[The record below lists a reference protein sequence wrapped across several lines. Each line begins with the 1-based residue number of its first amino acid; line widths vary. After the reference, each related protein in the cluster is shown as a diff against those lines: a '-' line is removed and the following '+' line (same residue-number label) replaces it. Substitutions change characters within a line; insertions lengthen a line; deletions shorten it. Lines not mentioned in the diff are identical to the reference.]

1 MMSHLLS
8 FRKLTALLCCGALL
22 TVSGCSSEPV
32 ITEQI
37 QQTEISLSW
46 WGNDARNKYTI
57 QAVEKFEELHP
68 EIKVK
73 CSYSEWSGYETR
85 NRIQM
90 ISDTEADVMQINY
103 GWLEQYSSDGEGYY
117 DIYNL
122 NAMDISQFTEDYLRY
137 GLKEGH
143 LNAIPIA
150 MNAQTVYINKT
161 IYDSYGLD
169 VPQTWDDLFHAAEV
183 MKQDD
188 IYPLSAASKAMW
200 LYLITYAEQAT
211 GKTFI
216 DSTTGKL
223 NFNAHDLKV
232 MIEFYQRLVAEHVMP
247 QVDFYQ
253 RLELDNETYA
263 GSVAWISDAVNYF
276 GDAISHGREIVA
288 ADYTTMDGNNIGEG
302 WYAKPATMYAVSK
315 NTAHPEESAI
325 LLNYLMNSTEM
336 AELQGIEKGIP
347 LSTSAQE
354 VLKKENILNG
364 IQYEASQKME
374 GCTLGELNPVLETSS
389 MIDTFFTICN
399 DVIYDVKDID
409 TASQE
414 LYASVKSYF
423 K

>member
-1 MMSHLLS
+1 MKYFHKLS
-8 FRKLTALLCCGALL
+8 ALLCSAVLL
-22 TVSGCSSEPV
+22 TASGCASEPV
-32 ITEQI
+32 VTEQV

-46 WGNDARNKYTI
+46 WGNDGRNKYTI

-103 GWLEQYSSDGEGYY
+103 GWLDQYSPDGEGYY
-117 DIYNL
+117 DIYTL
-122 NAMDISQFTEDYLRY
+122 NAMDISQFSEDVLRY
-137 GLKEGH
+137 GLKEEH

-161 IYDSYGLD
+161 IYDNYGLE
-169 VPQTWDDLFHAAEV
+169 VPKTWDDLFHAAEV
-183 MKQDD
+183 MKADD

-200 LYLITYAEQAT
+200 MYLITYTKQKT
-211 GKTFI
+211 GKTI
-216 DSTTGKL
+216 LNDNGKL
-223 NFNAHDLKV
+223 NFTAEDFKV
-232 MIEFYQRLVAEHVMP
+232 MIEFYQRLVNEHVMP

-276 GDAISHGREIVA
+276 GDAVARGREIVA
-288 ADYTTMDGNNIGEG
+288 ADYTTIDGKNPGQG

-315 NTAHPEESAI
+315 NTEHPKEAAI
-325 LLNYLMNSTEM
+325 LLNYLMNSPEM
-336 AELQGIEKGIP
+336 AEFQGIEKGIP
-347 LSTSAQE
+347 LSAAAQE
-354 VLKKENILNG
+354 TLKQENLLTG

-374 GCTLGELNPVLETSS
+374 GCTLGELNPVLETGG
-389 MIDTFFTICN
+389 MIDDFFSTCN
-399 DVIYDVKDID
+399 DVIYEVKDID
-409 TASQE
+409 TACKE
-414 LYASVKSYF
+414 LYTAVNGYIK
-423 K
+423 

>member
-1 MMSHLLS
+1 MMKY
-8 FRKLTALLCCGALL
+8 FQKLTAVFCCATLL
-22 TVSGCSSEPV
+22 TSAGCSNDQI

-57 QAVEKFEELHP
+57 EAVEEFEELHP

-103 GWLEQYSSDGEGYY
+103 GWLNQYSEDGEGYY
-117 DIYNL
+117 DIYTL
-122 NAMDISQFTEDYLRY
+122 DAMDISQFSEDVLRY

-143 LNAIPIA
+143 LNAVPIA

-161 IYDSYGLD
+161 IYDKYGLD
-169 VPQTWDDLFHAAEV
+169 VPKTWDDLFHAAEV
-183 MKQDD
+183 MKADD

-200 LYLITYAEQAT
+200 MYLITYTEQASKKKIIDPDT
-211 GKTFI
+211 GN
-216 DSTTGKL
+216 L
-223 NFNAHDLKV
+223 NFNADDFKV
-232 MIEFYQRLVAEHVMP
+232 MIEFYQRLVDEHVMP

-276 GDAISHGREIVA
+276 GSAVAAGREIVA
-288 ADYTTMDGNNIGEG
+288 ADYTTIDGSNPGEG

-315 NTAHPEESAI
+315 NTEYPKEAAI
-325 LLNYLMNSTEM
+325 LLNYLMNSSQM
-336 AELQGIEKGIP
+336 AKLQGIEKGIP
-347 LSTSAQE
+347 LSAAAQE
-354 VLKKENILNG
+354 TLKEDNLLTG
-364 IQYEASQKME
+364 IQYEAFSKN
-374 GCTLGELNPVLETSS
+374 GR
-389 MIDTFFTICN
+389 
-399 DVIYDVKDID
+399 
-409 TASQE
+409 
-414 LYASVKSYF
+414 LYSWRTQSDSRNRGHD
-423 K
+423 